1 MCIASRYKN
10 FWLLLCAAGLLAACE
25 QRHDPNGNKV
35 TVNPTP
41 GTSADQPALPVG
53 VDKSP
58 MDMSYYPENYPVLKM
73 QGKAGEKPVARVV
86 YSRPQ
91 KHGRTVFGNLVEY
104 GKPWRLGANEAT
116 EIEFFR
122 TVTIQ
127 QKKVPAGR
135 YVAYCIPHPDK
146 WVVKLNSDLY
156 TWGLKI
162 DSTKDQFAFEI
173 PVSKTNYPY
182 EFFTMQF
189 QSTEPGM
196 ELAMMWDSVKAV
208 LPIQ

>member
-1 MCIASRYKN
+1 MSIASRYKKI
-10 FWLLLCAAGLLAACE
+10 WVLLCAAGLLVACG
-25 QRHDPNGNKV
+25 QQNDRNGNKV
-35 TVNPTP
+35 TVNPPP
-41 GTSADQPALPVG
+41 GTSAEQPALPVG

-58 MDMSYYPENYPVLKM
+58 MDMSYYPENFPVLKM
-73 QGKAGEKPVARVV
+73 QGKAGQQPVARVV

-122 TVTIQ
+122 KVTIQ

-135 YVAYCIPHPDK
+135 YVAYCIPYPDK
-146 WVVKLNSDLY
+146 WIVKLNSDLY

-162 DSTKDQFAFEI
+162 DSTRDQFAFEI
-173 PVSKTNYPY
+173 PVAKTIYPY
-182 EFFTMQF
+182 EYFTMQF
-189 QSTEPGM
+189 QSAEAGI